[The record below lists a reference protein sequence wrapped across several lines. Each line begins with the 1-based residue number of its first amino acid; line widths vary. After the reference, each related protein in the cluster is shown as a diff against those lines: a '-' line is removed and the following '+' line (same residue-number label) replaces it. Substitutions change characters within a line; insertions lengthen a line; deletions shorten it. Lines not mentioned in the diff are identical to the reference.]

1 MSNLSDKKILDNKYE
16 ILGLIGSGGMA
27 YVYKARNINTNEA
40 VAIKVLKR
48 EYCDNEEYIRKF
60 NNEARAVKPLKHPNI
75 VQIYEVG
82 NVGNVHYIA
91 REYVNGITLED
102 YIKNHPTVSWEKCFE
117 ITKQLLQAVECA
129 HGQHVIHRDIKP
141 MNIMICEDGTVKLS
155 DFGIAKAVTNATIEA
170 TKNSVGSIH
179 YVSPEHARG
188 GFVDERS
195 DIYSI
200 GVTMYEMIVGAVP
213 FDGDT
218 QVAIALKHLSG
229 KFIQPHDVDPEIPMG
244 VNDIIVQALMKDPG
258 LRFQSATDMLGRI
271 AMVEKDP
278 SAPFL
283 QHDDEN
289 QNGIDDETEKVISD
303 EPIITKESVDSEI
316 EKALTELAESEEN
329 NSPGETK
336 TRVET
341 KPMPPVKTTTEEEK
355 PSEEKDDD
363 SDDVDV
369 VVKHEEEETEE
380 EKQKRIKKENFRK
393 VREIVFRV
401 LTYILAVAVTL
412 GAAYFLVSTIRYA
425 ADRIFT
431 LSKATYTIEDYT
443 GYEAIPVIEMLEKEN
458 INVKQELVVDELY
471 LGAGFIVEQDIAA
484 GKTVRKGDTINL
496 KVSAKEG
503 SFIVSDCVGKTE
515 QEAADEL
522 KKLNLKYEVVKVKNN
537 KTEAG
542 KVFKMTPEAGSVVT
556 DEDEIRLYVS
566 DGKLY
571 EEVTVPDLKGKTLT
585 EAKKELE
592 SLGLSVGVSYPEPGQ
607 DITYILNPTA
617 SPSPVPPPTPKPT
630 ATPEATDEPE
640 EEPTQEPLPT
650 AEPEPTAAPMSKNT
664 MTLAKGS
671 TYASKTVQYQYPPA
685 GTVLY
690 KNETVDIYFYD
701 ITIASDNLLRQYNKV
716 SFKNPTGD
724 ESGSVTFSVSAVTN
738 DTGRKI
744 SLYNKTIYKS
754 VFPVTIG
761 IPKSYNGGTDVSVY
775 ADSKL
780 LYKYLCK

>member
-27 YVYKARNINTNEA
+27 YVYKARNVNTNEN

-48 EYCDNEEYIRKF
+48 EYCEKEDYIRKF
-60 NNEARAVKPLKHPNI
+60 NNEARAVKHLKHPNI
-75 VQIYEVG
+75 VQIYDVG
-82 NVGNVHYIA
+82 SVGNVHYIA
-91 REYVNGITLED
+91 REYVDGITLED

-117 ITKQLLQAVECA
+117 ITKQLLAAVECA

-229 KFIQPHDVDPEIPMG
+229 KFVQPHDVDPEIPMG
-244 VNDIIVQALMKDPG
+244 VNDIIVRALMKDPG
-258 LRFQSATDMLGRI
+258 LRFQSATDMLGKI
-271 AMVEKDP
+271 ALVEKDP
-278 SAPFL
+278 SVSFL
-283 QHDDEN
+283 QHEDAN
-289 QNGIDDETEKVISD
+289 NNGIDDETEKVISD

-316 EKALTELAESEEN
+316 EKALNELAENEEN
-329 NSPGETK
+329 NAKGETRPMPSGETK
-336 TRVET
+336 PIPQIQE
-341 KPMPPVKTTTEEEK
+341 KEEETEK
-355 PSEEKDDD
+355 ESDEESKE
-363 SDDVDV
+363 DDVDV
-369 VVKHEEEETEE
+369 VVKQEETEE
-380 EKQKRIKKENFRK
+380 EKKKRIKKERFRK
-393 VREIVFRV
+393 VREIIFRIF
-401 LTYILAVAVTL
+401 TYILAVAVTA
-412 GAAYFLVSTIRYA
+412 GAAYFLVTTIKYA
-425 ADRIFT
+425 ADKIFF

-443 GYEAIPVIEMLEKEN
+443 GYEAVSVIEMLEKEN
-458 INVKQELVVDELY
+458 INVKQELVVDEFY
-471 LGAGFIVEQDIAA
+471 LGAGFIVEQDVAA
-484 GKTVRKGDTINL
+484 GKTVRKGDTINF

-503 SFIVSDCVGKTE
+503 SFIVSDCVGKTTA
-515 QEAADEL
+515 EAEAEL
-522 KKLNLKYEVVKVKNN
+522 KKLNLKYETIHVKNN

-542 KVFKMTPEAGSVVT
+542 KVFKMIPEAGSVVT
-556 DEDEIRLYVS
+556 DEDEVKLYVS

-571 EEVTVPDLKGKTLT
+571 EEVTVPDLKGKSLT
-585 EAKKELE
+585 EAKKALE
-592 SLGLSVGVSYPEPGQ
+592 ELGLSVGVSYPEPGQ

-630 ATPEATDEPE
+630 EAPEVTEEPQDN
-640 EEPTQEPLPT
+640 PTQEPLPT
-650 AEPEPTAAPMSKNT
+650 AEPEPTAVPMSLDT
-664 MTLAKGS
+664 MTLAKKS
-671 TYASKTVQYQYPPA
+671 VYASKTVQYQYPPA

-690 KNETVDIYFYD
+690 RNETVDIYFYD
-701 ITIASDNLLRQYNKV
+701 ITISSDNLLRQYNKV

-724 ESGSVTFSVSAVTN
+724 ESGSVTFAVSAVTN
-738 DTGRKI
+738 DTGRKL

-754 VFPVTIG
+754 IFPVTIG
-761 IPKSYNGGTDVSVY
+761 IPISYNGGTDVSVY